1 LGTILFCVLNVTF
14 AQPDNAPLNETIKP
28 LGKALFGDPG
38 YLLTVEIAA
47 VLLLSAILGAIAV
60 IREK

>member
-1 LGTILFCVLNVTF
+1 VWSVINTPFTISDV
-14 AQPDNAPLNETIKP
+14 PPLQNTVQP